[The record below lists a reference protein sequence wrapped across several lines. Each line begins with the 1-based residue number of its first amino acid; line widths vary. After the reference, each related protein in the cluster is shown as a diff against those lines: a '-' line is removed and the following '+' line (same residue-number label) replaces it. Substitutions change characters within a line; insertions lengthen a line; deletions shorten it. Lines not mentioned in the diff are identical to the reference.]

1 MPQETQIEISIRN
14 DTTEIATVFRIHPT
28 TFEEEPLVD
37 LAPGEIKKVTVPE
50 AECLIAKAGHRV
62 ISSLGV
68 CAELSEWRLDAN
80 DDQSRS
86 SCPFVVSNQRGET
99 VNIFC
104 TGANAETLMI
114 RVLHPGEQ
122 AILTSF
128 KQDYWEAKIEGT
140 VISAYQP
147 SERLPTWTITD
158 WNSNFVAELST
169 RRPDATESN
178 DNTNL
183 NETYDPRDID
193 LVGLGDVKAVM
204 VFIDFS
210 DVPGTRSPAD
220 VKQLIVGDAAEWF
233 RKESFGRLNFSVD
246 TPFLE
251 WRRMPEPATAYTAIA
266 TTGKIHKS
274 YISTALKLFRTD
286 EIDFNDYKIAYVVAA
301 ETPDPENN
309 PTYEKV
315 LHNSPTLSNG
325 PPPYVETNNQSVRHA
340 VTFGRDSYSRG
351 SRVPGRVLVHET
363 GHLFGLPD
371 LYLFGG
377 GEARF
382 ASAGAWDIMCHL
394 DNGRH
399 FLGWHKYK
407 LGWLDESQLI
417 YLLGGEVSVT
427 LTSFEIAQGVK
438 MIVLP
443 GQHASECYVAEVAQ
457 SLGDGDQFRDK
468 GLLVYTVDA
477 SKPTGGKKGDSGAVN
492 PRSGPVYVLHCGVGE
507 EDGPVGESRNAYL
520 APGKTHAFKI
530 DNARV
535 EVTNHGR
542 SGADFDVTVKFI
554 TE

>member
-1 MPQETQIEISIRN
+1 MTGGTMPRETQIEISIRN

-80 DDQSRS
+80 DGQSRS

-104 TGANAETLMI
+104 TGANDETLMI

-122 AILTSF
+122 AILNSF
-128 KQDYWEAKIEGT
+128 KQDYWEATIDGT

-147 SERLPTWTITD
+147 SERLPNWTITD
-158 WNSNFVAELST
+158 WNSDFVAEL
-169 RRPDATESN
+169 PSN
-178 DNTNL
+178 GNDNL
-183 NETYDPRDID
+183 NETYDPRRDPADAKKWLD

-210 DVPGTRSPAD
+210 DVHGTRSPAD

-251 WRRMPEPATAYTAIA
+251 WRRMPEPATAYAAIA
-266 TTGKIHKS
+266 TKGEMHKS

-286 EIDFNDYKIAYVVAA
+286 EIDFNSYQIAYVVAA
-301 ETPDPENN
+301 ETPENN

-325 PPPYVETNNQSVRHA
+325 IHVETNNATVLHA
-340 VTFGRDSYSRG
+340 VAFGRDSYWRG
-351 SRVPGRVLVHET
+351 YRVLVHET

-377 GEARF
+377 DDARF
-382 ASAGAWDIMCHL
+382 ARAGAWDIMCHL

-407 LGWLDESQLI
+407 LGWLDECQLI

-427 LTSFEIAQGVK
+427 LTSFEAAQGVK

-443 GQHASECYVAEVAQ
+443 GQHASKRYVVEVAQ

-477 SKPTGGKKGDSGAVN
+477 SKATGEE
-492 PRSGPVYVLHCGVGE
+492 PVSVLPCGVGE
-507 EDGPVGESRNAYL
+507 EDGPVGERRNAYL

-535 EVTNHGR
+535 EVTNHQR
-542 SGADFDVTVKFI
+542 SGPDFDVTVKFI